1 METIVWIAFVA
12 GLVVAGLVLGF
23 KKRSV
28 WLGASLV
35 VIGTVIT
42 AFMLWAPDSFR
53 GETIQATPPSEAL
66 FPDAQPGSDWTL
78 AVAPGWPNQPGFSLM
93 LPPGW
98 TLNELQGIDSYVG
111 EITGDGVRLMFDY
124 GRYGWNLTPEDEPE
138 HEYIVSFEDIGG
150 REAKLLLAVD
160 SPSNSTTATYEAATG
175 VHFGGLDSN
184 HNLMLEGRGLTREQQ
199 RVAIAIFRSIRL
211 PE

>member
-66 FPDAQPGSDWTL
+66 FSDAQPGSDWTP
-78 AVAPGWPNQPGFSLM
+78 AVAPGWPNQPGFSLT

-111 EITGDGVRLMFDY
+111 EIAGDGVRLIFDY
-124 GRYGWNLTPEDEPE
+124 GSYGWNLSPEDEPE
-138 HEYIVSFEDIGG
+138 HKYTVSYEDIGG
-150 REAKLLLAVD
+150 REAKLLVAVD
-160 SPSNSTTATYEAATG
+160 SPSSSTTYQAATG
-175 VHFGGLDSN
+175 VHFGGLDDN
-184 HNLMLEGRGLTREQQ
+184 QDLTLVGRGLTQEQQ
-199 RVAIAIFRSIRL
+199 RVAVAIFRSVRL
-211 PE
+211 LE